1 MRSCRVSRLIAC
13 RRYNGPGEI
22 QINSP
27 QMIYALKPGDAR
39 RILGDETYDAFASK
53 PGMPE
58 GGKNHKFYED
68 YRTSDDS
75 VFKDKVAEES
85 KAYYNAVRDA
95 GGG

>member
-1 MRSCRVSRLIAC
+1 MSPLIAC

-39 RILGDETYDAFASK
+39 RIFGDETYDALASK

-58 GGKNHKFYED
+58 GSKGHKFYED
-68 YRTSDDS
+68 YRTSGDS